1 MKYIFIGRIVNTH
14 ALKGEVRIVSDFEF
28 KDRIFKENTLL
39 YIGENKDKEIIET
52 YRKHK
57 QFDMVKFKGID
68 YINDVL
74 KYKGSKVY
82 IDESILNLKDDE
94 ILISELINMDVYND
108 NKYVGRITEYR
119 SDNGNNMLRVN
130 NKLIP
135 YNKDFI
141 TKIDKENI
149 ANLLQINMKPANE
162 ANKGKFE

>member
-94 ILISELINMDVYND
+94 ILISELINMNVYND
-108 NKYVGRITEYR
+108 NKYVGKITEYR

-141 TKIDKENI
+141 TKIDKENKI
-149 ANLLQINMKPANE
+149 IYFHNIGVFL
-162 ANKGKFE
+162 

>member
-94 ILISELINMDVYND
+94 ILISELINIDVYND

-141 TKIDKENI
+141 TKIDKENKSI
-149 ANLLQINMKPANE
+149 YFHDIGVFL
-162 ANKGKFE
+162 

>member
-108 NKYVGRITEYR
+108 NKYVGKITEYR

-141 TKIDKENI
+141 TKIDKENKNI
-149 ANLLQINMKPANE
+149 YFHDIGVFL
-162 ANKGKFE
+162 

>member
-108 NKYVGRITEYR
+108 NKYAGRITEYR

-141 TKIDKENI
+141 TKIDKENKSI
-149 ANLLQINMKPANE
+149 YFHDIGVFL
-162 ANKGKFE
+162 

>member
-57 QFDMVKFKGID
+57 QFDMVKFKGIN
-68 YINDVL
+68 YINDAL

-108 NKYVGRITEYR
+108 NKYVGKITEYR

-141 TKIDKENI
+141 TKIDKENKSI
-149 ANLLQINMKPANE
+149 YFHDIGVFL
-162 ANKGKFE
+162 

>member
-28 KDRIFKENTLL
+28 KDRIFKENTIL
-39 YIGENKDKEIIET
+39 YIGENKTKEIIET

-108 NKYVGRITEYR
+108 NKYVGKITEYR

-141 TKIDKENI
+141 TKIDKENKSI
-149 ANLLQINMKPANE
+149 YFHDIGVFL
-162 ANKGKFE
+162 

>member
-14 ALKGEVRIVSDFEF
+14 ALKGEVRIVSNFEY
-28 KDRIFKENTLL
+28 KNRIFKENTLL
-39 YIGENKDKEIIET
+39 YIGENKNKEIIET

-74 KYKGSKVY
+74 KYKGSKIY

-108 NKYVGRITEYR
+108 NKYVGKITEYR

-141 TKIDKENI
+141 TKIDKENKSI
-149 ANLLQINMKPANE
+149 YFHDIGVFL
-162 ANKGKFE
+162 

>member
-94 ILISELINMDVYND
+94 ILISFTSWS
-108 NKYVGRITEYR
+108 K
-119 SDNGNNMLRVN
+119 
-130 NKLIP
+130 
-135 YNKDFI
+135 
-141 TKIDKENI
+141 
-149 ANLLQINMKPANE
+149 
-162 ANKGKFE
+162 

>member
-108 NKYVGRITEYR
+108 NKYVGKITEYR

-130 NKLIP
+130 NKLIQ

-141 TKIDKENI
+141 NKIDKENKSI
-149 ANLLQINMKPANE
+149 YFHDIGVFL
-162 ANKGKFE
+162 

>member
-14 ALKGEVRIVSDFEF
+14 ALKGEVRIVSDFEL

-141 TKIDKENI
+141 TKIDKENKSI
-149 ANLLQINMKPANE
+149 YFHDIGVFL
-162 ANKGKFE
+162 

>member
-82 IDESILNLKDDE
+82 IGESILNLKDDE

-141 TKIDKENI
+141 TKIDKENKSI
-149 ANLLQINMKPANE
+149 YFHDIGVFL
-162 ANKGKFE
+162 

>member
-28 KDRIFKENTLL
+28 KDRIFKENTFL

-82 IDESILNLKDDE
+82 IDESTLNLKDDE

-108 NKYVGRITEYR
+108 NKYVGKITEYR

-141 TKIDKENI
+141 TKIDKENKSI
-149 ANLLQINMKPANE
+149 YFHDIGVFL
-162 ANKGKFE
+162 

>member
-14 ALKGEVRIVSDFEF
+14 ALKGEVRIISDFEF
-28 KDRIFKENTLL
+28 KDKIFKENTFL
-39 YIGENKDKEIIET
+39 YIGENKDKEVIET

-68 YINDVL
+68 NINNVL

-82 IDESILNLKDDE
+82 INEEDLKLKDDE
-94 ILISELINMDVYND
+94 ILISELLNMDVYNND
-108 NKYVGRITEYR
+108 KLVGKITEYR

-130 NKLIP
+130 DKLVP

-141 TKIDKENI
+141 TKIDKENKCI
-149 ANLLQINMKPANE
+149 YFHDIGVFL
-162 ANKGKFE
+162 

>member
-28 KDRIFKENTLL
+28 KDRIFKENTLF

-108 NKYVGRITEYR
+108 NKYVGKITEYR

-141 TKIDKENI
+141 TKIDKENKSI
-149 ANLLQINMKPANE
+149 YFHDIGVFL
-162 ANKGKFE
+162 

>member
-94 ILISELINMDVYND
+94 ILISELINMNVYND
-108 NKYVGRITEYR
+108 NKYVGKITEYR

-141 TKIDKENI
+141 TKIDKENKI
-149 ANLLQINMKPANE
+149 IYFHDIGVFL
-162 ANKGKFE
+162 

>member
-108 NKYVGRITEYR
+108 NKYVGKITEYR

-141 TKIDKENI
+141 TKIDKENKSI
-149 ANLLQINMKPANE
+149 YFHDIGVFLWE
-162 ANKGKFE
+162 

>member
-141 TKIDKENI
+141 TKIDKENKSI
-149 ANLLQINMKPANE
+149 YFHDIGVFL
-162 ANKGKFE
+162 

>member
-94 ILISELINMDVYND
+94 ILISELINMNVYND
-108 NKYVGRITEYR
+108 NKYVGKITEYR

-141 TKIDKENI
+141 TKIDKENKSI
-149 ANLLQINMKPANE
+149 YFHDIGVFL
-162 ANKGKFE
+162 

>member
-52 YRKHK
+52 YRKYK

-108 NKYVGRITEYR
+108 NKYVGKITEYR

-141 TKIDKENI
+141 TKIDKENKSI
-149 ANLLQINMKPANE
+149 YFHDIGVFL
-162 ANKGKFE
+162 

>member
-1 MKYIFIGRIVNTH
+1 MKYTFIGRIVNTH

-141 TKIDKENI
+141 TKIDKENKSI
-149 ANLLQINMKPANE
+149 YFHDIGVFL
-162 ANKGKFE
+162 

>member
-108 NKYVGRITEYR
+108 NKYVGKITEYR

-130 NKLIP
+130 NKLIQ
-135 YNKDFI
+135 YLFS
-141 TKIDKENI
+141 
-149 ANLLQINMKPANE
+149 
-162 ANKGKFE
+162 

>member
-119 SDNGNNMLRVN
+119 NDNGNNMLRVN

-141 TKIDKENI
+141 TKIDKENKSI
-149 ANLLQINMKPANE
+149 YFHDIGVFL
-162 ANKGKFE
+162 

>member
-28 KDRIFKENTLL
+28 KDRIFKENTFL

-108 NKYVGRITEYR
+108 NKYVGKITEYR

-141 TKIDKENI
+141 TKIDKENKSI
-149 ANLLQINMKPANE
+149 YFHDIGVFL
-162 ANKGKFE
+162 

>member
-135 YNKDFI
+135 CNKDFI
-141 TKIDKENI
+141 TKIDKENKSI
-149 ANLLQINMKPANE
+149 YFHDIGVFL
-162 ANKGKFE
+162 

>member
-28 KDRIFKENTLL
+28 KDRIFKKNTLL

-108 NKYVGRITEYR
+108 NKYVGKITEYR

-141 TKIDKENI
+141 TKIDKENKSI
-149 ANLLQINMKPANE
+149 YFHDIGVFL
-162 ANKGKFE
+162 

>member
-39 YIGENKDKEIIET
+39 YIGENKDKEMIET

-141 TKIDKENI
+141 TKIDKENKSI
-149 ANLLQINMKPANE
+149 YFHDIGVFL
-162 ANKGKFE
+162 